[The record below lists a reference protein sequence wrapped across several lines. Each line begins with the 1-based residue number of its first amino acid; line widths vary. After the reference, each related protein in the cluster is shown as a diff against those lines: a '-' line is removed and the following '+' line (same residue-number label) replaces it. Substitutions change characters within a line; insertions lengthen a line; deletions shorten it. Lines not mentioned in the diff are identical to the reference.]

1 MPQDPLK
8 FCDLST
14 AEYLDLF
21 SNTGLVL
28 SSGVENRQKLMDSQS
43 LRTSFF
49 FIQSSLCQS
58 SMGTA
63 ASVISLVQ
71 SSGLQPC
78 RRAPRTDSARNWL
91 TFAKNMKFWRS
102 PELNPA
108 SVISEWAFLRS
119 HPLLSIPQWS
129 SRLTFLNNDF
139 L

>member
-49 FIQSSLCQS
+49 FFHSVLFMSVLYGDSSLSDLPCSEQWTPALYTS
-58 SMGTA
+58 S
-63 ASVISLVQ
+63 
-71 SSGLQPC
+71 
-78 RRAPRTDSARNWL
+78 
-91 TFAKNMKFWRS
+91 KNRFS
-102 PELNPA
+102 
-108 SVISEWAFLRS
+108 
-119 HPLLSIPQWS
+119 
-129 SRLTFLNNDF
+129 
-139 L
+139 